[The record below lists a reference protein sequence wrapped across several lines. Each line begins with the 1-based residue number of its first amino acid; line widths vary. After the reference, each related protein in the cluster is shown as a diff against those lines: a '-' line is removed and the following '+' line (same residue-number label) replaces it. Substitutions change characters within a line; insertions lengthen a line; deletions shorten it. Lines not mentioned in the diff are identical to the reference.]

1 MISLV
6 WILSLDD
13 FPIIITSLFSVSDYN
28 HSIYLFKC
36 AVVHQFIRFW
46 CVGSRSLFTSFSC
59 FHVAF
64 FLNFTL
70 LNESFSWIKAAHS
83 IDHARVDLCLSGGG
97 LTHQM
102 RLLSFYIVCDQTST
116 DYHTYITRNCPIYL
130 FILYSLYIIK
140 TKSSLKQTVNFAG
153 GRYRASLQHALLPRS
168 WLLHI
173 Q

>member
-97 LTHQM
+97 WHIRWDSWAFISCVIRHLPITIPT
-102 RLLSFYIVCDQTST
+102 LLETAPS
-116 DYHTYITRNCPIYL
+116 IYL
-130 FILYSLYIIK
+130 YC
-140 TKSSLKQTVNFAG
+140 TV
-153 GRYRASLQHALLPRS
+153 YT
-168 WLLHI
+168 
-173 Q
+173 